1 MTSNGKAGVEPVVLL
16 QARRWLSLAWLLSR
30 AGTRELRGGREGE
43 GEGESRGA
51 GEPGKG
57 GLAGKGGVAGEE
69 GAAPGEAPVEAAP
82 VYRERRES
90 VVVRVLVERSMPE
103 RQQAQLIRAL
113 ERHVAWKR
121 PLVGWSDLYP
131 LPRPLDVTDLQ
142 ELLKT

>member
-1 MTSNGKAGVEPVVLL
+1 ME
-16 QARRWLSLAWLLSR
+16 
-30 AGTRELRGGREGE
+30 
-43 GEGESRGA
+43 
-51 GEPGKG
+51 
-57 GLAGKGGVAGEE
+57 
-69 GAAPGEAPVEAAP
+69 AAPSEAPVEAAP
-82 VYRERRES
+82 IYRERRES

-131 LPRPLDVTDLQ
+131 LPRPLDVTGLQ